1 MKRLLDEPGDEVTRL
16 LIEAGVEHQPPRD
29 GKVRLMTALGVGSA
43 LGLAS
48 SEVWAWFG
56 TGTGKVVATVAFV
69 GAAAGGAYVATADER
84 PRATLAQGTPT
95 AHVAEP
101 PHVASD
107 PPPVPEAPADV
118 AQVEAEPPSAEAAPE
133 RDRGV
138 ARRTAKRKL
147 TRPSEPR
154 DERRLGEET
163 AAVDRLKRLAER
175 GESDAVSAL
184 LESYYAR
191 FPEGQLRPEVER
203 LQRELQTARA
213 R

>member
-1 MKRLLDEPGDEVTRL
+1 MKRLLDESGDEVTRL

-69 GAAAGGAYVATADER
+69 GAAAGGAYVATVDEQ
-84 PRATLAQGTPT
+84 PGATLAHGAPT
-95 AHVAEP
+95 VRVAEP

-107 PPPVPEAPADV
+107 PPPVPEPPAV
-118 AQVEAEPPSAEAAPE
+118 AQVEAEPPSVEAAPE
-133 RDRGV
+133 HDRGV